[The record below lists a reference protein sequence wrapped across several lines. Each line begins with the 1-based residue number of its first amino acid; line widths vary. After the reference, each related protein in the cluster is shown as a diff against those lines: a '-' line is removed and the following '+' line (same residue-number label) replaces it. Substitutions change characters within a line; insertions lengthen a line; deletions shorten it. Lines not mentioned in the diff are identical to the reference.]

1 MAYKKV
7 VLEGDATVDI
17 FAANSIQ
24 LSSENFA
31 DNDTSLM
38 TSAAINDRI
47 AAISSNTS
55 GTVTSVGGTGTV
67 SGISL
72 SGTVTSSGNLSLG
85 GTLAVAAG
93 SLDTSNDVGEGT
105 DDYVLSWD
113 NANSTMVWA
122 AQSVDLSNLPDMTG
136 GWTNSQDEFVVLDNG
151 TQKRK
156 LSSEIFGSNAF
167 NSTAFTTNTGTVTSV
182 ATGSGL
188 TGGAITST
196 GTISVDFSGLSDIS
210 SGGSFQTGDA
220 VNGDADGIIV
230 SDDGAA
236 VPKIAYFQDI
246 PLSFFNNDAGFTSN
260 SGDITQVQLV
270 ADSGNLTDSSGNVSF
285 TIAGGTGLSS
295 SATGSTLTINAAQ
308 DISTSADVEFANLTL
323 SGDLTVSG
331 QTITTATETLEVA
344 DNTIILNS
352 DLGSN
357 PAVDAGFVFERG
369 TDGNN
374 RTMFYDESADRF
386 VTSLNSSAAL
396 GGTYQADIAQ
406 VEVNGSFSNS
416 STKVP
421 VGHFQW
427 NGSNLYV
434 RTS

>member
-24 LSSENFA
+24 LASEDFA

-47 AAISSNTS
+47 LAVSSNTS

-72 SGTVTSSGNLSLG
+72 SGTVTDSGSLTLG

-93 SLDTSNDVGEGT
+93 SLDTSNTVGSGT

-113 NANSTMVWA
+113 NDNSQMVWA
-122 AQSVDLSNLPDMTG
+122 QQSVDLSALPDMTG
-136 GWTNSQDEFVVLDNG
+136 GWTNTVDEFVVLDAG
-151 TQKRK
+151 VQKRK
-156 LSSEIFGSNAF
+156 RSAEIFGSNAF

-182 ATGSGL
+182 GTGDGL
-188 TGGAITST
+188 TGTVTSS
-196 GTISVDFSGLSDIS
+196 GNLSIDFSGLSDIS
-210 SGGSFQTGDA
+210 NGGSFQTGDGGA
-220 VNGDADGIIV
+220 TGDVDGIIV

-236 VPKIAYFQDI
+236 VPKIAYFGDI

-260 SGDITQVQLV
+260 SGDITSV
-270 ADSGNLTDSSGNVSF
+270 ALASDSGSVSDSSGSVSF
-285 TIAGGTGLSS
+285 TIAGGTGVST
-295 SATGSTLTINAAQ
+295 SATGSTLTVNIGQ
-308 DISTSADVEFANLTL
+308 SVGTGDDVSFANLTL
-323 SGDLTVSG
+323 SGDLTVGGS
-331 QTITTATETLEVA
+331 TITTTTETLEVA

-386 VTSLNSSAAL
+386 VTSLNASAAI

-406 VEVNGSFSNS
+406 VEVNSSFSDS

-427 NGSNLYV
+427 NGSSLYV

>member
-24 LSSENFA
+24 LASEDFA

-47 AAISSNTS
+47 LAVSSNTS
-55 GTVTSVGGTGTV
+55 GTVTSVGGTGSV

-136 GWTNSQDEFVVLDNG
+136 GWTNAQDEFVVLDNG
-151 TQKRK
+151 VQKRK

-182 ATGSGL
+182 GTGDGL
-188 TGGAITST
+188 TGTVTSS
-196 GTISVDFSGLSDIS
+196 GNLSIDFSGLDDIS
-210 SGGSFQTGDA
+210 DGGSFQTGDGGA
-220 VNGDADGIIV
+220 TGDVDGIVV

-236 VPKIAYFQDI
+236 VPKIAYFGDI
-246 PLSFFNNDAGFTSN
+246 PLSFFQNDAGFTSN

-270 ADSGNLTDSSGNVSF
+270 SDSGTLTDSSGSVSF
-285 TIAGGTGLSS
+285 TIAGGTGLST
-295 SATGSTLTINAAQ
+295 SATSSTLTINAAQ
-308 DISTSADVEFANLTL
+308 DIATDADVQFANLTL

-331 QTITTATETLEVA
+331 STITTTTETLEVA

-352 DLGSN
+352 DLGSS

-369 TDGNN
+369 SDGNN

-396 GGTYQADIAQ
+396 GGTYQADMAQ
-406 VEVNGSFSNS
+406 VEVNNSFSNS
-416 STKVP
+416 STNVP